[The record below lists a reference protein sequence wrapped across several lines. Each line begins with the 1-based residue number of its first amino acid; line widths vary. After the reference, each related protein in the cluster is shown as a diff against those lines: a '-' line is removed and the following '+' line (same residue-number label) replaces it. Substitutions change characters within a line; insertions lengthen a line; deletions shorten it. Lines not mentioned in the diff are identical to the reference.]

1 MRNFPGILQ
10 NSKLKTLQKFLKITR
25 TKISQP
31 PYVLW
36 SEGVGGEPVQPWRT
50 LRANAGC
57 ALFVFLLYRFPFCN
71 SFNSVSSSMFLYDGP
86 PQDLQGLIFQ
96 NKPLPNFLPVFNGE
110 GHAALSAS

>member
-36 SEGVGGEPVQPWRT
+36 SEGVGGEPEQPWRT

-57 ALFVFLLYRFPFCN
+57 ALFVFLLYRFPLCHLLILWFTCTVR
-71 SFNSVSSSMFLYDGP
+71 VSGGVERGKGVST
-86 PQDLQGLIFQ
+86 QD
-96 NKPLPNFLPVFNGE
+96 P
-110 GHAALSAS
+110 